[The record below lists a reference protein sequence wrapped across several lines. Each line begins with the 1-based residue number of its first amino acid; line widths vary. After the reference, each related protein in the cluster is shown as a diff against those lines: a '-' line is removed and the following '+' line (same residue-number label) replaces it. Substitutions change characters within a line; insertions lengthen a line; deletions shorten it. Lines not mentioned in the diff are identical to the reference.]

1 MQKKNLIKKIIDAH
15 LWIIKY
21 FTEFSNSIFNPEEII
36 GKNLNILISSL
47 IHIINLEL
55 NLNAIK
61 IDINIKI

>member
-1 MQKKNLIKKIIDAH
+1 MQKKYLIKKIIDAH
-15 LWIIKY
+15 LWIKKY
-21 FTEFSNSIFNPEEII
+21 LTEFSNSIFNPEEII

-61 IDINIKI
+61 IDINIRR